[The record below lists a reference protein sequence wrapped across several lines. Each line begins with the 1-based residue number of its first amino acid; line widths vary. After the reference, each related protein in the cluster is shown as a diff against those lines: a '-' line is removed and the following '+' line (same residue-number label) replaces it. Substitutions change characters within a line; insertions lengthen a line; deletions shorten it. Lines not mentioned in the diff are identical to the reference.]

1 MGGLSIWHFLIVLA
15 VVLLIWGPGRISP
28 LMGEL
33 AKGVKSFK
41 KGLSDEPPA
50 PSNNAHSNVNNAANN
65 APNNTPGVTA
75 QNNAESR
82 NTSAHTHS
90 GGDTAHKG

>member
-50 PSNNAHSNVNNAANN
+50 PSNNAHSNVNNA
-65 APNNTPGVTA
+65 PGVTA
-75 QNNAESR
+75 QNTAESR
-82 NTSAHTHS
+82 NASAHSHS